1 MKNSLKGPEILLYSQ
16 LSVKSVH
23 DPLVFMS
30 KNKLLFVDTAGTK
43 KITFYSLSYKTH
55 MTHGIQRGSFLSFN
69 PLIFKTVNWHLL
81 PCDFVNIWKNFCKFK
96 FPLIWIKL
104 TGERL
109 NKFHEIN
116 FCVNYHND
124 TAILFNRV
132 KQWKITVF
140 MESNQYNILC
150 TGPSDCES
158 IVNNLKNMAFN
169 TKQGCWK

>member
-1 MKNSLKGPEILLYSQ
+1 
-16 LSVKSVH
+16 
-23 DPLVFMS
+23 MS

-81 PCDFVNIWKNFCKFK
+81 PCDFVNIWTNFCKFK
-96 FPLIWIKL
+96 LPLIWIKL
-104 TGERL
+104 TGELL

-140 MESNQYNILC
+140 TESNQYNILC

-158 IVNNLKNMAFN
+158 TVNNLKNMAFN